1 MALTQNIIVNQVFVG
16 ASTAGGFSLG
26 DLRTLGF
33 FEANEPVSLGSCFL
47 DYRDTVD
54 GQTNDPTIGYSTFNV
69 GVPSTGTITPLDL
82 RGAIRERI
90 VEITGSGVQLDV
102 TSLTFGDDLN
112 TNVRKTV
119 AIQTACT
126 LTSPT
131 TTIGAIRATSGYKN
145 FKFLIRG
152 GIYGASG
159 PGGAQNTQSPGT
171 RGGTAIDATNPSG
184 LAPKIEIAASA
195 VVRAGGGGGGAGKNG
210 SAGSPST
217 VNGPQANTV
226 GSGCD
231 SCPCPGGPPGS
242 NLIRVNCANT
252 GQPCNGGRGRWRIMT
267 CTYQTYL
274 TYSGGSAGLGGAGG
288 LGRGDFNFTGSLGGG
303 AGTPGGAGQP
313 PASPGTPGFP
323 GGTAG
328 DYGKAGDPGVNGGGA
343 GGPAGYAINGPYSF
357 SSPVAGIIT
366 GIY

>member
-1 MALTQNIIVNQVFVG
+1 MALTENVIVNQVFVG
-16 ASTAGGFSLG
+16 ASTANGFSLG

-69 GVPSTGTITPLDL
+69 GVPSTGTITPVDL
-82 RGAIRERI
+82 VGAIRERI
-90 VEITGSGVQLDV
+90 VEITGSGTQLDV
-102 TSLTFGDDLN
+102 TTLTFGDDLN

-131 TTIGAIRATSGYKN
+131 TTVGAIRATSGYKN

-159 PGGAQNTQSPGT
+159 AGGAQNTQSPGSP
-171 RGGTAIDATNPSG
+171 GGIAIDATNPSG
-184 LAPKIEIAASA
+184 LAPKIEIAATG

-217 VNGPQANTV
+217 VNGPQVNTSGV
-226 GSGCD
+226 GCD
-231 SCPCPGGPPGS
+231 SCPCPGGPGGS
-242 NLIRVNCANT
+242 TLIRVNCANT
-252 GQPCNGGRGRWRIMT
+252 GQPCNGGRGRWRVMT
-267 CTYQTYL
+267 CTYQTYI
-274 TYSGGSAGLGGAGG
+274 TKSGGSAGQGGAGG
-288 LGRGDFNFTGSLGGG
+288 LGRGDSNFTGSLGGG
-303 AGTPGGAGQP
+303 AGTAGGAGQP

-328 DYGKAGDPGVNGGGA
+328 DYGKAGNPGNNGGGA